1 MQPSLYVQYFSNP
14 AEGTVLA
21 NKSVAHLDQVNREN
35 QAKSGK
41 PVLLLVDDD
50 LIIAES
56 LSLALEEDYQVTI
69 AESRAQAKLLLQKM
83 TEAPS
88 LALVDLGLPPTQHL
102 PDEGFA
108 LIDELLAFNYNI
120 KILVLSGQSEKANIQ
135 HALTLGAVDFVPK
148 PCDVKLL
155 QARLN
160 HQMMML
166 DAELTEDEQSQS
178 DSSLLGESSAIT
190 TLHQLIEQFSDT
202 PFPVLIEG
210 ESGSG
215 KELVAQYTHAKS
227 TRSEAPFL
235 TINCA
240 AFTAELLEAQ
250 LFGYTKGAFTGANTN
265 RTGFFEDAG
274 EGSLFLDEI
283 GEMPLNLQSKLL
295 RVLENGEYYRLGE
308 TSTQVSRARIIA
320 ATNKDLKEAVRAGE
334 FRQDLYH
341 RISVL
346 TVHVPPLR
354 EREKDYLLLLNHFR
368 TLYSAGVEL
377 FSLTADAE
385 ALLGEY
391 SFPGNV
397 RELRNIVI
405 RLVAKYPGK
414 SVDIEQLQAEL
425 EEHIFDLA
433 DEDDD
438 EMHTRIMQEL
448 SGNSFQL
455 DVVLGDREKKYI
467 LVAMRVSGGN
477 LSKAARLLGVN
488 RTTLYSRMQRL
499 SIDEETT

>member
-1 MQPSLYVQYFSNP
+1 LVK
-14 AEGTVLA
+14 
-21 NKSVAHLDQVNREN
+21 KSIAHLDQEKMAD
-35 QAKSGK
+35 QSKGYK

-50 LIIAES
+50 QLIAES
-56 LSLALEEDYQVTI
+56 LALALEEDYQVII
-69 AESRAQAKLLLQKM
+69 AESRAQAKLLMQKM

-88 LALVDLGLPPTQHL
+88 LALVDLGLPPAQHL

-108 LIDELLAFNYNI
+108 LIDELLAINYNI

-155 QARLN
+155 QTRLN

-166 DAELTEDEQSQS
+166 EAELTEDEKSQS
-178 DSSLLGESSAIT
+178 DSSLLGESPAIT
-190 TLHQLIEQFSDT
+190 TLHQLIDQFSDT

-215 KELVAQYTHAKS
+215 KELVAQYTHKKS
-227 TRSEAPFL
+227 ARSEAPFL

-240 AFTAELLEAQ
+240 GFTAELLEAQ
-250 LFGYTKGAFTGANTN
+250 LFGYTKGAFTGATTN
-265 RTGFFEDAG
+265 RAGFFEDAG

-283 GEMPLNLQSKLL
+283 GDLPLNLQSKFL

-308 TSTQVSRARIIA
+308 TSPRLSRARIIA
-320 ATNKDLKEAVRAGE
+320 ATNRDLREAVRAGE

-346 TVHVPPLR
+346 TVNVPPLR
-354 EREKDYLLLLNHFR
+354 EREGDCLLLLSHFR
-368 TLYSAGVEL
+368 DLYSTGADL
-377 FSLTADAE
+377 FSLTSDAE
-385 ALLGEY
+385 KLLVEY

-405 RLVAKYPGK
+405 RLGAKYSGEK
-414 SVDIEQLQAEL
+414 IDVDQLQAEL
-425 EEHIFDLA
+425 EEGILIIPNE
-433 DEDDD
+433 DENNGD
-438 EMHTRIMQEL
+438 TQIGQEL
-448 SGNSFQL
+448 SDNSFQL
-455 DVVLGDREKKYI
+455 DEVLGEREKRYI

-499 SIDEETT
+499 GICEETT